1 MRFDI
6 QQSLKPWVPRVGGF
20 EPTRASHG
28 APHPA
33 RVNAKPLTR
42 GTRHL
47 ASLLL
52 LAMILCGCHS
62 AKVEQPLTGSTGGAE
77 PEQQMEFW
85 HKLNDLPVACND
97 DAFHALL
104 LFADGKDESADYA
117 ARVANLQK
125 RGWLS
130 GSFGE
135 PADQAATRG
144 KLAVLIAHVLDIKGG
159 LTMRIGGGGDRYAL
173 RELQYVGIFPPSSP
187 NQLFTGPQL
196 VAVIGRA
203 EDYQRRKQPSQ

>member
-1 MRFDI
+1 MRFESKNFKSQFSNCGI
-6 QQSLKPWVPRVGGF
+6 VLF
-20 EPTRASHG
+20 
-28 APHPA
+28 
-33 RVNAKPLTR
+33 
-42 GTRHL
+42 L
-47 ASLLL
+47 AITLS
-52 LAMILCGCHS
+52 GCHS
-62 AKVEQPLTGSTGGAE
+62 AKVAQPLTTTAGGPD

-85 HKLNDLPVACND
+85 HKLNDQPVACND

-117 ARVANLQK
+117 ARVANLK
-125 RGWLS
+125 TRGWLG
-130 GSFGE
+130 GSFDA

-144 KLAVLIAHVLDIKGG
+144 MLARLLSHALQVKGG
-159 LTMRIGGGGDRYAL
+159 LTLRALDALGGSDRYAL
-173 RELQYVGIFPPSSP
+173 RELQYIGIFPASSP